1 MRVSRQEPSML
12 IPARLRLPLRPSWRR
27 RVGAAFLWG
36 RSFAARRGLDP
47 SFDSALDPEAE
58 DGRDASGWDDVQS
71 GSAQTR
77 LDEFEGFFRTHEARL
92 SAYLWRMTGDRQSA
106 SDLCQETFLRAW
118 QRYGAIRAYGRPDAW
133 LFRVATN
140 LALQLTRRKKS
151 PVGAAGPL
159 DDAFEPSMSDPA
171 WRLAERDLVRETLLE
186 LPPRARSLLILREVS
201 GFSAEEAAQTLG
213 MSLSAVKIAL
223 WRARAQFREVYLRKE
238 GRS

>member
-1 MRVSRQEPSML
+1 V
-12 IPARLRLPLRPSWRR
+12 
-27 RVGAAFLWG
+27 WG
-36 RSFAARRGLDP
+36 RFYAARRGLDP
-47 SFDSALDPEAE
+47 SFDSDSTFDLETD
-58 DGRDASGWDDVQS
+58 DGSGASGWDYAQPD
-71 GSAQTR
+71 SAQTT
-77 LDEFEGFFRTHEARL
+77 LDEFEGFFRMHEARL

-118 QRYGAIRAYGRPDAW
+118 QRFGAIRAYNRPDAW

-140 LALQLTRRKKS
+140 LALQLTRRKKA

-159 DDAFEPSMSDPA
+159 DDVFEPSVSDPA

-213 MSLSAVKIAL
+213 MSRSAVKVAL
-223 WRARAQFREVYLRKE
+223 WRARAQFREAYLRKE